1 MTSGHHSHAHHHHAH
16 HGPRGY
22 GAAFAIGTFL
32 NLAFVVIEAG
42 YGFVSNSMALLADA
56 GHNLSDV
63 AALAIAWGASA
74 LARRLPSARFT
85 YGFRS
90 SSILAALFNAVVL
103 LVAVGAIALESIQ
116 RLMTPGPIASL
127 TVIVVATVGIVVN
140 GVTTLM
146 FSGGRHSDLN
156 VRGAFQHMV
165 ADTLVSV
172 GVVVAGCLIL
182 VTGWL
187 WLDAVVSL
195 LIVTVILIG
204 TWGLLRQSMQLALD
218 AVPPSI
224 DPEAVR
230 RYLAGLG
237 GVAEIHDLHIWPM
250 STTET
255 ALTCHIVMPGGH
267 PGDAMLSEVALEL
280 GHRFHIQHATI
291 QVEMGDPAH
300 PCELVPDHVV

>member
-1 MTSGHHSHAHHHHAH
+1 MTSGHHSHAHDHHAH
-16 HGPRGY
+16 HGPRSY

-127 TVIVVATVGIVVN
+127 TVIVVASVGIVVN
-140 GVTTLM
+140 GITTLM

-172 GVVVAGCLIL
+172 GVVVAGALIL
-182 VTGWL
+182 VTSWL
-187 WLDAVVSL
+187 WLDAAVSL
-195 LIVTVILIG
+195 VIVAVILVG

-218 AVPPSI
+218 AVPASI

-267 PGDAMLSEVALEL
+267 PGDAMLSQVAAEL
-280 GHRFHIQHATI
+280 DHQFHIQHATI
-291 QVEMGDPAH
+291 QVETGDPAH

>member
-16 HGPRGY
+16 DGPRSY

-32 NLAFVVIEAG
+32 NLAFVVIEAS
-42 YGFVSNSMALLADA
+42 YGFLSNSMALLADA

-127 TVIVVATVGIVVN
+127 TVIVVASVGIVVN
-140 GVTTLM
+140 GITTLM

-172 GVVVAGCLIL
+172 GVVAAGVLIL

-187 WLDAVVSL
+187 WLDAAVSL
-195 LIVTVILIG
+195 VIVAVILIG
-204 TWGLLRQSMQLALD
+204 TWSLLRQSMQLALD
-218 AVPPSI
+218 AVPASI

-237 GVAEIHDLHIWPM
+237 GVADIHDLHIWPM

-267 PGDAMLSEVALEL
+267 PGDAMLSQVAAEL